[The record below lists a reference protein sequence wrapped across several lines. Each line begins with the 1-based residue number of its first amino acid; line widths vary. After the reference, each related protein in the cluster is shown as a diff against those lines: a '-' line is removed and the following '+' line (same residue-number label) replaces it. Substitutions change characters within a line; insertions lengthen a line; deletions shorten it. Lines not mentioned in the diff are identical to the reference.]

1 MGDSADGAAN
11 RSDGLWVRLVRSE
24 EMARWRALMDAHHYL
39 GFAHIVGQ
47 ALHYVATVE
56 EQWVALL
63 GWGSAALK
71 CGARDRWIGWSEQ
84 THYQRLGFIANN
96 VRFLVLP
103 QAPLPHL
110 ASRVLA
116 LNLRRLSADWQQHHG
131 QPIVLAETFVDSQR
145 FRGTCYRAAGWSDV
159 GTTQGYRK
167 NNRHYLYHG
176 TPKRVLLR
184 PLIPRVQEQLCAPF
198 LSPALRGVHSDFP
211 MLDINTLPLDG
222 SGSLLEMLH
231 ALTDPR
237 RARGVRHSVATVVA
251 IAVCAALSGARSF
264 VAIGEWAAG
273 LPPEILKRLGA
284 KRPEPPS
291 EPTIRRIL
299 QQIDA
304 AALDQQIGA
313 WLLRQTPLRGKAVA
327 VDGKV
332 LRNARRL
339 GQRPVQLLSA
349 ILHQEGIVIAQQAI
363 ADKSNEIPA
372 LPEVL
377 QPLDLAGA
385 IVTADALHTQKNTA
399 RFLVE
404 EKQADYLFI
413 VKDNQPTLRENLEA
427 LPWQAFPPGPSAD

>member
-1 MGDSADGAAN
+1 MGTVAEQTPN
-11 RSDGLWVRLVRSE
+11 RSDGLQVRLVRAE
-24 EMARWRALMDAHHYL
+24 EMPRWRALMDAHHYL

-47 ALHYVATVE
+47 ALYYVATVE
-56 EQWVALL
+56 GQWVALL

-84 THYQRLGFIANN
+84 THYQRLGFLANN

-116 LNLRRLSADWQQHHG
+116 LNLRRLSVDWQQHHG
-131 QPIVLAETFVDSQR
+131 HPIVLAETFVDSQR
-145 FRGTCYRAAGWSDV
+145 FRGTCYRAAGWTDV
-159 GTTQGYRK
+159 GTTLGYRK
-167 NNRHYLYHG
+167 NNRHYFYHG
-176 TPKRVLLR
+176 SPKRVLLR
-184 PLIPRVQEQLCAPF
+184 PLVPQVQEQLCAPF
-198 LSPALRGVHSDFP
+198 LSPALLGAHRGFP
-211 MLDINTLPLDG
+211 MLNINTLPLEG
-222 SGSLLEMLH
+222 SGSLMEMLQT
-231 ALTDPR
+231 LTDPR

-264 VAIGEWAAG
+264 VAIGEWAGA
-273 LPPEILKRLGA
+273 LPTNVLKRLGA

-304 AALDQQIGA
+304 ATLDQQIST
-313 WLLRQTPLRGKAVA
+313 WLLQQTTLAGKAIA
-327 VDGKV
+327 VDGKT
-332 LRNARRL
+332 LRNARSN

-349 ILHQEGIVIAQQAI
+349 ILHQEGIVVGQQAV
-363 ADKSNEIPA
+363 ADKSNEIPG
-372 LPEVL
+372 LPELL

-385 IVTADALHTQKNTA
+385 IVTADALHTQQNTA

-404 EKQADYLFI
+404 DQQADYLFI
-413 VKDNQPTLRENLEA
+413 VKDNQPTLRNDLET
-427 LPWQAFPPGPSAD
+427 LPWQDFSPGSPAD